1 MRKLGL
7 RLALGLS
14 LAVAF
19 APAAMSQALEKL
31 PFEKRLKLAS
41 VGDEDAQLSVGVAY
55 ETGDKAKASKT
66 EAAKW
71 YRMAA
76 DQGNIEAKFRL
87 ARLLQEG
94 EGGVKKDL
102 KAAFNLYQE
111 AAAAGNIEAQN
122 WLGYSYEY
130 GLGVDVDNAKAAE
143 WYKKSADAGLAIGQN
158 NLGLL
163 YLNGRGVQRDY
174 DQAFKL
180 FDEAS
185 KKGDAW
191 AINNLGGMYE
201 MGWGTKTNKA
211 IALQLY
217 GQAAAKG
224 NPHAE
229 DNVRRLTG
237 SATGDAKDEKA
248 EKPASE
254 VAAAPEPEKQ
264 QDEPAKA
271 PVVPVE
277 KPKLA
282 PTASA
287 ADEMKA
293 ETQSEVPFETDNM
306 PVEEA
311 PPAEAE
317 APVEEA
323 PAAVVEAPSEETKA
337 KAEIVA
343 PPPPPRTV
351 KTDSSPE

>member
-1 MRKLGL
+1 MRKLLL
-7 RLALGLS
+7 RVALGLS
-14 LAVAF
+14 F
-19 APAAMSQALEKL
+19 AAALMPTAMSQTLEKV
-31 PFEKRLKLAS
+31 PFDKRLKLAS
-41 VGDEDAQLSVGVAY
+41 VGDEDAQLSVGLDY
-55 ETGDKAKASKT
+55 ETGDKAKVSKT

-76 DQGNIEAKFRL
+76 EQGNIEAKFRL

-102 KAAFNLYQE
+102 KTAVSLYQK
-111 AAAAGNIEAQN
+111 AADAGNIEAQN

-130 GLGVDVDNAKAAE
+130 GLGIAVDNAKAAE
-143 WYKKSADAGLAIGQN
+143 WYRKSADGGFAIGQN

-163 YLNGRGVQRDY
+163 YLNGKGVQRDY
-174 DQAFKL
+174 AQAFKL

-201 MGWGTKTNKA
+201 MGWGTKPNKA

-224 NPHAE
+224 NPHAD

-237 SATGDAKDEKA
+237 AAATEAKDTKV
-248 EKPASE
+248 EKPPAE
-254 VAAAPEPEKQ
+254 AAVTEEPVKQ
-264 QDEPAKA
+264 QEAVKA
-271 PVVPVE
+271 PVVPIE
-277 KPKLA
+277 KPKVA
-282 PTASA
+282 PAATA

-293 ETQSEVPFETDNM
+293 ETQTEVPLDED
-306 PVEEA
+306 
-311 PPAEAE
+311 
-317 APVEEA
+317 EA
-323 PAAVVEAPSEETKA
+323 PAAETPTAESPAEEAPVVEVEPPTEETKA

-351 KTDSSPE
+351 KTDLSPE

>member
-1 MRKLGL
+1 MRKFGH

-14 LAVAF
+14 LAVAC
-19 APAAMSQALEKL
+19 ASVAAGQTLEKL

-55 ETGDKAKASKT
+55 ETGDKAKTSKT

-71 YRMAA
+71 YRLAA

-102 KAAFNLYQE
+102 KAAVALYQE
-111 AAAAGNIEAQN
+111 AAEGGNIEAQN

-130 GLGVDVDNAKAAE
+130 GLGVEVDNAKAVE
-143 WYKKSADAGLAIGQN
+143 WYKKSADAGLAIGEN
-158 NLGLL
+158 NLGLM
-163 YLNGRGVQRDY
+163 YLNGKGVKRDY

-180 FDEAS
+180 FDAAAKE
-185 KKGDAW
+185 GDAW

-201 MGWGTKTNKA
+201 MGWGTKVNKT

-237 SATGDAKDEKA
+237 AATAETKDTKT
-248 EKPASE
+248 EKPAAE
-254 VAAAPEPEKQ
+254 AAVTPEPAKTE
-264 QDEPAKA
+264 EAAKA
-271 PVVPVE
+271 PVVPLE

-282 PTASA
+282 PASNA

-293 ETQSEVPFETDNM
+293 ETQTEVPIETD
-306 PVEEA
+306 
-311 PPAEAE
+311 E

-323 PAAVVEAPSEETKA
+323 PVVEGQVPAKEEAPVEVPKA
-337 KAEIVA
+337 KAEILA

-351 KTDSSPE
+351 KTDSSTE

>member
-1 MRKLGL
+1 MRKFGH

-14 LAVAF
+14 LVMAC
-19 APAAMSQALEKL
+19 APMAIGQTLEKI
-31 PFEKRLKLAS
+31 PFEKRLKLAA

-55 ETGDKAKASKT
+55 ETGSKAKVSKT

-76 DQGNIEAKFRL
+76 DQGNMEAKFRL

-94 EGGVKKDL
+94 EGGVKKNLDE
-102 KAAFNLYQE
+102 AAKLYQE

-130 GLGVDVDNAKAAE
+130 GLGLKVDNAKAVE
-143 WYKKSADAGLAIGQN
+143 WYRKSADAGLAIGQN
-158 NLGLL
+158 NLGLM
-163 YLNGRGVQRDY
+163 YLNGKGVQRDY

-185 KKGDAW
+185 KNGDAW

-201 MGWGTKTNKA
+201 MGWGTKPNKT

-237 SATGDAKDEKA
+237 AATTEAKDTKPDKPTA
-248 EKPASE
+248 EAAVTPEATKPD
-254 VAAAPEPEKQ
+254 AA
-264 QDEPAKA
+264 AKA

-277 KPKLA
+277 KPA
-282 PTASA
+282 VVPAGNA

-293 ETQSEVPFETDNM
+293 ETQTEVPVETT
-306 PVEEA
+306 
-311 PPAEAE
+311 E

-323 PAAVVEAPSEETKA
+323 PAAEGEAPAEETKA

>member
-1 MRKLGL
+1 MRMFGL
-7 RLALGLS
+7 RLAVGLS
-14 LAVAF
+14 LVVTC
-19 APAAMSQALEKL
+19 APLATGQTLEKI

-55 ETGDKAKASKT
+55 ETGDKAKSSKT

-76 DQGNIEAKFRL
+76 DQGNMEAKFRL

-102 KAAFNLYQE
+102 KTAAKFYRE
-111 AAAAGNIEAQN
+111 AAEAGNIEAQN

-130 GLGVDVDNAKAAE
+130 GLGLEVDNAKAAE
-143 WYKKSADAGLAIGQN
+143 WYRKSADAGLGIGQN

-163 YLNGRGVQRDY
+163 YLNGKGVKRDY
-174 DQAFKL
+174 DEAFKL
-180 FDEAS
+180 FDEAA

-201 MGWGTKTNKA
+201 MGWGTKPNKA

-237 SATGDAKDEKA
+237 VATTETKDTKPT
-248 EKPASE
+248 KPAAEAAITPE
-254 VAAAPEPEKQ
+254 VVKPEA
-264 QDEPAKA
+264 PAKV
-271 PVVPVE
+271 PVIPVE
-277 KPKLA
+277 KPKIA
-282 PTASA
+282 PASNA

-293 ETQSEVPFETDNM
+293 ETQTEVPLETT
-306 PVEEA
+306 
-311 PPAEAE
+311 E

-323 PAAVVEAPSEETKA
+323 PMAEAPAGESDTPPEATKA

>member
-1 MRKLGL
+1 MAVWLRVADMRKLSL

-14 LAVAF
+14 LAAAF
-19 APAAMSQALEKL
+19 APMAMGQALEKV
-31 PFEKRLKLAS
+31 PFDKRLKLAS
-41 VGDEDAQLSVGVAY
+41 VGDEEAQLSVGVAY
-55 ETGDKAKASKT
+55 ETGEKAKVSKA

-71 YRMAA
+71 YRLSA

-102 KAAFNLYQE
+102 DAAFKLYQE
-111 AAAAGNIEAQN
+111 AAAAGNIDAEN

-130 GLGVDVDNAKAAE
+130 GLGVAVDNAKAAE
-143 WYKKSADAGLAIGQN
+143 WYKKSADGGLAIGQN

-163 YLNGRGVQRDY
+163 YLNGKGVQRDY

-185 KKGDAW
+185 KSGDAW

-201 MGWGTKTNKA
+201 MGWGTKPNKT

-237 SATGDAKDEKA
+237 SATEAKDTKPG
-248 EKPASE
+248 KPAVE
-254 VAAAPEPEKQ
+254 ATVKAEPEKNQ
-264 QDEPAKA
+264 EAAKA
-271 PVVPVE
+271 PIVPTE
-277 KPKLA
+277 KPKVA
-282 PTASA
+282 PASNA

-293 ETQSEVPFETDNM
+293 ETQTEVPLDSED
-306 PVEEA
+306 
-311 PPAEAE
+311 

-323 PAAVVEAPSEETKA
+323 PSGQTPPAVDEVKA
-337 KAEIVA
+337 KAEVIA

-351 KTDSSPE
+351 KTDSSSE